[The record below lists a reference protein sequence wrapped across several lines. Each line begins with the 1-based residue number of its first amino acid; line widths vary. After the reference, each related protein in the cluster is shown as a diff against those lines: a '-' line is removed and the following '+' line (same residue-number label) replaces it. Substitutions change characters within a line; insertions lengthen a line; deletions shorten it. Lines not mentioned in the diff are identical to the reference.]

1 VSEENA
7 TSKKQP
13 LKVNKLITDLQSGNE
28 TKMGAAIKAFNQHG
42 NEGIIKPLL
51 AVWRAGVSAENEAL
65 IIELLEGLKD
75 TSTVAPL
82 IEAFRD
88 EANSGIKRK
97 LTAVFWASKLDF
109 SAYLSDFILFAI
121 DGDFLDAF
129 EVITL
134 IEQFETLVPESAIME
149 SQLLL
154 KEYFGGTEKRN
165 DQKDTILGDILLMVK
180 QFDEESDSA
189 DLYFDEESDD
199 EESYSDEEE

>member
-1 VSEENA
+1 MSEGNS

-13 LKVNKLITDLQSGNE
+13 IKVNKLITDLQSGNE

-42 NEGIIKPLL
+42 NEGIIQPLL
-51 AVWRAGVSAENEAL
+51 AVWRAGVSPEIEAL

-75 TSTVAPL
+75 TTTIQPL
-82 IEAFRD
+82 IEGFRD
-88 EANSGIKRK
+88 EANSAIKRK

-109 SAYLSDFILFAI
+109 SPYLSDFVLFAI

-154 KEYFGGTEKRN
+154 KEYFGGSENRN

-180 QFDEESDSA
+180 QFDEESDSEG
-189 DLYFDEESDD
+189 LYFDEEL
-199 EESYSDEEE
+199 DEEELDLDEEE